1 MKTLYNHGLKQWVV
15 TFLGKTKN
23 ISIHL
28 NENKF
33 QQTPGDS
40 EGKIGTPGMLQSMR
54 SQKLGHDLATEQQAI

>member
-1 MKTLYNHGLKQWVV
+1 MSSHFFGEKKT
-15 TFLGKTKN
+15 

-33 QQTPGDS
+33 EQTPGDS
-40 EGKIGTPGMLQSMR
+40 EGKIGTPGMLQCMR